1 MDPVGSVARPLG
13 VTGSRQEG
21 VHSEAARSRTGH
33 PAGQRGLC
41 PNCDAMAMT
50 GVHNLSEQRRYI
62 FSDWSY

>member
-1 MDPVGSVARPLG
+1 MDPVRSVARPLG

-21 VHSEAARSRTGH
+21 IHSEAARSWTGR

-62 FSDWSY
+62 FSDRSY